1 MKKVLAPGNHALNR
15 SPLFLPGSE
24 LRANASYV
32 ATVVQDRQSEPKA
45 HRLAA
50 EVFPLTRGSCDQA
63 NPNLPFLNSCNPS
76 SANLDP
82 QTQDSPK
89 SCVGKEKDLI
99 GLQLP
104 IVSSDGTEGELLV
117 DLQLR
122 LVRGPF
128 GTWEVSWSKVSEVAS
143 SLNQPPNPKS
153 SVSLKPKPPSAS
165 QLNTS
170 KSIFNSQPK
179 SYQPISNLKPKPI
192 SNTKPKPISISKP
205 KPISFTKPKPILN
218 PKQTFGTQGPLML
231 SPKPRTLCLLILS
244 PILSQ
249 PLTQSPNV
257 NPLII
262 GNPKHSDP
270 LYLIL

>member
-82 QTQDSPK
+82 QTQDSRK

-153 SVSLKPKPPSAS
+153 SDSLKPKPPTIS
-165 QLNTS
+165 QLKTS
-170 KSIFNSQPK
+170 K
-179 SYQPISNLKPKPI
+179 PISNSKPKHPIVGQHSSSQPILNSKPKPISNMKPKPI
-192 SNTKPKPISISKP
+192 SNTKPKPISNS
-205 KPISFTKPKPILN
+205 T
-218 PKQTFGTQGPLML
+218 
-231 SPKPRTLCLLILS
+231 
-244 PILSQ
+244 
-249 PLTQSPNV
+249 
-257 NPLII
+257 
-262 GNPKHSDP
+262 
-270 LYLIL
+270 